1 MPSIGRLHVLTDTDH
16 QQRWSH
22 AEIAAAAA
30 AGGADAV
37 QFRHK
42 PGSPRERLRLLEP
55 TVAACRTGNVQ
66 CLVDDHL
73 DLALATGAAGVHL
86 GESDLPVRHARRLA
100 DRLGKP
106 FVIGATAT
114 TLDAARR
121 AEAEGADYIG
131 FGPVFPTSSKAN
143 PASVKGLDGLAETC
157 AGVGIPVIAIAG
169 ITPARV
175 GPCLD
180 AGAWGVA
187 VLSAVTMADDPT
199 AATAIFRAEI
209 DAWVQSATSSAAA
222 GG

>member
-42 PGSPRERLRLLEP
+42 PGSPRARLRLLEP
-55 TVAACRTGNVQ
+55 TVAACRAGNVP

-100 DRLGKP
+100 DRLG
-106 FVIGATAT
+106 
-114 TLDAARR
+114 RR
-121 AEAEGADYIG
+121 
-131 FGPVFPTSSKAN
+131 V
-143 PASVKGLDGLAETC
+143 
-157 AGVGIPVIAIAG
+157 
-169 ITPARV
+169 RV
-175 GPCLD
+175 GEE
-180 AGAWGVA
+180 VA
-187 VLSAVTMADDPT
+187 RHGPP
-199 AATAIFRAEI
+199 
-209 DAWVQSATSSAAA
+209 
-222 GG
+222 G